1 MNRTNYIF
9 VDFENVHEVDLD
21 LIAGKTVVV
30 TLVLGERN
38 KSLPVEMVEALL
50 HRPAEVRMVR
60 CRVAGKNS
68 LDFVLAYHVGR
79 QVLSDPGGY
88 FHILSRDKGFDALI
102 LHLKDNGVFAARHE
116 EFVKIPVLQK
126 EPPGLDE
133 RIKVLKTHFA
143 ENKTNRPAKEKTL
156 RSFVFGRFAKTLSDA
171 ELSAT
176 IAALAASKVVE
187 LTKAGAV
194 RYTV

>member
-21 LIAGKTVVV
+21 LIAGKPVVV

-38 KSLPVEMVEALL
+38 KSLPVELVTKLLKYSAQVRLVETG
-50 HRPAEVRMVR
+50 H
-60 CRVAGKNS
+60 AGKNA
-68 LDFVLAYHVGR
+68 LDFVLAYHVGV
-79 QVLSDPGGY
+79 QAVADPKGY

-116 EFVKIPVLQK
+116 AFGKIPVLQK
-126 EPPGLDE
+126 EPPGLDD
-133 RIKVLKTHFA
+133 RVKVLKTHFA

-176 IAALAASKVVE
+176 ITALADSKVVE
-187 LTKAGAV
+187 ITKAGAV
-194 RYTV
+194 RYPV